1 MKKTTAILVIAAWG
15 VAAMAAAQEE
25 AGAGQS
31 IQLSLSE
38 AIELAEGSSPRLG
51 EFRAMVSL
59 AEAGRERAAAAKLPH
74 LSSQAGYRRY
84 NNVPEWT
91 VQQGPD
97 EVLIFPNLPNLWF
110 AALSGSYPLYTGG
123 RVESEVRAAEHTIA
137 ASNKDLESQTFNLRL
152 QVTSIY
158 WQLVLSIEQERIL
171 AESIRSFEA
180 HLFDAR
186 NRQEVGLA
194 ASNEALAVQTERDR
208 AELRR
213 LLAASS
219 VKTTQ
224 DQLAVLLDLPVGTAI
239 EPTDELTPGGGP
251 AMSIE
256 TLLAAALEQRSERQA
271 LKQRVAA
278 AEEKLGAA
286 VALKRPLIAINGS
299 MSYLNPDR
307 RVVPPRDE
315 FRFAWDI
322 GIGVTYDIYEGGSR
336 NAVADAA
343 LAELDAT
350 RRHLE
355 ELDRAIRTEVVQSFQ
370 SLETARAAIDVSEQ
384 AISSARENLR
394 VTRDLYQEGIIASS
408 VRLDAEVAELLAG
421 LELTESRI
429 QAQLARASL
438 QRAVGSSMDAVQDPR
453 DQDLQMSKGSQLF
466 PSTPDRQS
474 PR

>member
-1 MKKTTAILVIAAWG
+1 MRKTTATLMIAVIAAWG
-15 VAAMAAAQEE
+15 IAASDAAAQEKT
-25 AGAGQS
+25 GARRTF
-31 IQLSLSE
+31 QLSLSE

-51 EFRAMVSL
+51 EFRAMVNL
-59 AEAGRERAAAAKLPH
+59 AEAGRERANAEKMPH
-74 LSSQAGYRRY
+74 LSTQAGYRRY

-91 VQQGPD
+91 VQLGPQ
-97 EVLIFPNLPNLWF
+97 EILIFPNLPNLWF
-110 AALSGSYPLYTGG
+110 ATLSGSYPLYTGG

-137 ASNKDLESQTFNLRL
+137 ASNKDLESQAANLEL

-171 AESIRSFEA
+171 AESIGSFEA

-239 EPTDELTPGGGP
+239 EPTDELNLGAEPTL
-251 AMSIE
+251 AIE
-256 TLLAAALEQRSERQA
+256 ALLAAALEQRSERQA
-271 LKQRVAA
+271 LKERIAA
-278 AEEKLGAA
+278 AEAKLEAA
-286 VALKRPLIAINGS
+286 SSLKKPIIAINGS

-307 RVVPPRDE
+307 RVVPPSDD

-322 GIGVTYDIYEGGSR
+322 GIGLTYDIYEGGSR
-336 NAVADAA
+336 NAVANAA

-350 RRHLE
+350 RRRLE
-355 ELDRAIRTEVVQSFQ
+355 ELDRAIRTEVVQSYQ
-370 SLETARAAIDVSEQ
+370 NLETARAAIGVSEQ
-384 AISSARENLR
+384 AIASAHENLR
-394 VTRDLYQEGIIASS
+394 VTRDLYQEGIIPSS
-408 VRLDAEVAELLAG
+408 ERLDAEVAELIAG
-421 LELTESRI
+421 LELTESKT

-438 QRAVGSSMDAVQDPR
+438 HRAVGQGTQQAQ
-453 DQDLQMSKGSQLF
+453 
-466 PSTPDRQS
+466 
-474 PR
+474 